1 MQTGVRDYFEAWQN
15 NQLATS
21 VLLTKCK
28 ADGHLRLHDAIV
40 NHEAGKLSHI
50 KLNQIYCESIQ
61 IHGLLDTALAM
72 KSSQRACRMFV
83 LTLWPKNRFWWKP
96 IDDMNAFVQQAR
108 QYYEDL
114 GFEAMKRWMQ
124 QQFFRE

>member
-1 MQTGVRDYFEAWQN
+1 MQIGVRDYFEAWQN

-28 ADGHLRLHDAIV
+28 ADGHLRLHDAV
-40 NHEAGKLSHI
+40 MNHEAGKLSHI

-61 IHGLLDTALAM
+61 VHGLLDAT
-72 KSSQRACRMFV
+72 KSSRNACLMLV
-83 LTLWPKNRFWWKP
+83 STLWPKHPYQWKP
-96 IDDMNAFVQQAR
+96 IDDMDAFVQQAR

-114 GFEAMKRWMQ
+114 GFEVMKRWMQ
-124 QQFFRE
+124 NQLFRE

>member
-1 MQTGVRDYFEAWQN
+1 MQIGVRDYFEAWQN

-28 ADGHLRLHDAIV
+28 AEGHLRLHDAV
-40 NHEAGKLSHI
+40 MNHEAGKLSLL

-61 IHGLLDTALAM
+61 VHGLLNAT
-72 KSSQRACRMFV
+72 KSSRNACLMLV
-83 LTLWPKNRFWWKP
+83 STLWPKNQSQWKP
-96 IDDMNAFVQQAR
+96 IDDVNAFVQQAR

-114 GFEAMKRWMQ
+114 GFELMKRWMEQ
-124 QQFFRE
+124 ELFRE

>member
-1 MQTGVRDYFEAWQN
+1 MQIGVRDYFEAWQN

-28 ADGHLRLHDAIV
+28 AEGHLRLHDAV
-40 NHEAGKLSHI
+40 MNHEAGKLSLL

-61 IHGLLDTALAM
+61 VHGLLNAT
-72 KSSQRACRMFV
+72 KSSRNACLMLV
-83 LTLWPKNRFWWKP
+83 STLWPKNQSQWKP
-96 IDDMNAFVQQAR
+96 IDDVNAFVQQAR

-114 GFEAMKRWMQ
+114 GFELMKRWMQ
-124 QQFFRE
+124 QKLFRE

>member
-1 MQTGVRDYFEAWQN
+1 MQIGVRDYFEAWQN

-28 ADGHLRLHDAIV
+28 AEGHLRLHDAV
-40 NHEAGKLSHI
+40 MNHEAGKLSLL

-61 IHGLLDTALAM
+61 VHGLLNAT
-72 KSSQRACRMFV
+72 KSSRNACLMLV
-83 LTLWPKNRFWWKP
+83 STLWPKNQSQWKP
-96 IDDMNAFVQQAR
+96 IDDVNAFVQQAR

-114 GFEAMKRWMQ
+114 GFEMMKRWMQ
-124 QQFFRE
+124 QKLFRE